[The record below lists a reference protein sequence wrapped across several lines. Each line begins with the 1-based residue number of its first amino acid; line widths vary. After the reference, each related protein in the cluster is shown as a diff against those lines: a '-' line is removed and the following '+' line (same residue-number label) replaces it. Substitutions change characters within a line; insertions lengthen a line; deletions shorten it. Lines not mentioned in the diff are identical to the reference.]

1 VITDRYYINSTG
13 SSRPLRRNEWRIDG
27 RPDERGDG
35 VKCRAGLF
43 CDKNF
48 SRVVGMS
55 DTDTHETETRS
66 LRTPIVAVLG
76 HVDHG
81 KTSLLDKIR
90 GSTVIEGEAG
100 AITQH
105 IGATAVPL
113 DVVSK
118 VAGKLVNPDDFDL
131 PGLLFIDTP
140 GHHSFTTLRS
150 RGGALADIAILVVD
164 VNDGFQPQTVEAINI
179 LKQSQTPF
187 IVAANKIDT
196 TPGWNPEMDAP
207 VKKTYEA
214 QSDRARSTLDSSLY
228 ELIGELSDAGFS
240 ADLYWRVQNFQNN
253 IGVVPVSAE
262 TGEGVPDVLTVL
274 MGLAQRYMRED
285 MEIDVGGPGAGTVL
299 EVKEEKGFGTTL
311 DVVLYDGIIRTDET
325 IVVGGMNEPIV
336 TDVRALLKPR
346 PLAEIR
352 TEDRFEKVDSIAAA
366 AGVKIAA
373 PNLDE
378 AMAGA
383 PVRVVRDREIEDVIE
398 EVQAELAEVEVS
410 TQEEGVVVKA
420 DTLGSLEA
428 IVSTLEE
435 EEIPVM
441 RAEVGDVAPRDI
453 RFATTADE
461 QKHKTI
467 LAFNVDVLADAADE
481 AEQRDVR
488 MFDSDVIYQ
497 LIEEYEEYVDEM
509 ERAQQQTVLDNITR
523 PARFRILEDHV
534 FRQNDPAVVGVEVMS
549 GTVRNNSFVAKFEA
563 NEPKRVGTI
572 KGIQEQGDDV
582 DEARAGSRVSV
593 AIDGPTVGRQIDEGD
608 ELWIELPEK
617 HAKILEQELSDDI
630 PGDELEALRMY
641 LDKQRKRDP
650 FWGK

>member
-1 VITDRYYINSTG
+1 M
-13 SSRPLRRNEWRIDG
+13 P
-27 RPDERGDG
+27 
-35 VKCRAGLF
+35 
-43 CDKNF
+43 
-48 SRVVGMS
+48 
-55 DTDTHETETRS
+55 DTDARENEHG

-105 IGATAVPL
+105 IGATAIPL

-118 VAGKLVNPDDFDL
+118 VAGELVNPDDFDL

-164 VNDGFQPQTVEAINI
+164 VNDGFQPQTLEAINI

-187 IVAANKIDT
+187 VVAANKVDT
-196 TPGWNPEMDAP
+196 VPGWKPNEDMPIQQTKDQ
-207 VKKTYEA
+207 
-214 QSDRARSTLDSSLY
+214 QSDRVQGEMDEKLY
-228 ELIGELSDAGFS
+228 EIIGELSDQGFS
-240 ADLYWRVQNFQNN
+240 ADMYWRVQDFRGN
-253 IGVVPVSAE
+253 IGVVPASAK
-262 TGEGVPDVLTVL
+262 TGEGVPDLLTVL
-274 MGLAQRYMRED
+274 MGLAQRYLKED
-285 MEIDVGGPGAGTVL
+285 MAIDVSGPGAGTVL

-311 DVVLYDGIIRTDET
+311 DVVLFDGIIREDET
-325 IVVGGMNEPIV
+325 IVVGGKNDPIV

-352 TEDRFEKVDSIAAA
+352 TEDRFEKVDEIAAA

-373 PNLDE
+373 PELDD

-383 PVRVVRDREIEDVIE
+383 PVRVVRDRDIDDVIAEVRAELSEIEVG
-398 EVQAELAEVEVS
+398 
-410 TQEEGVVVKA
+410 TQEQGVVVKA

-428 IVSTLEE
+428 IVNAMEE
-435 EEIPVM
+435 AEIPVM

-453 RFATTADE
+453 SVASTANED
-461 QKHKTI
+461 KHKTI
-467 LAFNVDVLADAADE
+467 LAFNVDVLADAERD
-481 AEQRDVR
+481 AENSDVKL
-488 MFDSDVIYQ
+488 FESDVIYR
-497 LIEEYEEYVDEM
+497 LIEEYEEYVEEL
-509 ERAQQQTVLDNITR
+509 ERAQQETVLDNITR
-523 PARFRILEDHV
+523 PARFQILQDHT
-534 FRQNDPAVVGVEVMS
+534 FRQNDPAVVGVEVLS
-549 GTVRNNSFVAKFEA
+549 GTIKKNSNVVKFEG
-563 NEPKRVGTI
+563 NDPTRVGQL

-582 DEARAGSRVSV
+582 DEARSGNRVSV
-593 AIDGPTVGRQIDEGD
+593 AIDGPTVGRQIEEGD
-608 ELWIELPEK
+608 ELWIEVPEK
-617 HAKILEQELSDDI
+617 HAKILEQELADDI
-630 PGDELEALRMY
+630 PVDELEALQMY